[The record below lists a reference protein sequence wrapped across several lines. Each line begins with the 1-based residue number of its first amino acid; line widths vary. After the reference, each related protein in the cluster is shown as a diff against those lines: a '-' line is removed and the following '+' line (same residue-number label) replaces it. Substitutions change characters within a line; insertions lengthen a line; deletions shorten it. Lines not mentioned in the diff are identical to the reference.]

1 MVNATDIPF
10 AVAGKDIILMDDVL
24 YTGRTIRAAL
34 DALFDHGR
42 PARVQLLVLIDRGHR
57 ELPIEAQLRRPHG
70 ADHRQRNHRSEVSGN
85 RRHGKGAA
93 GGEGRR
99 REPEMRCGRPAGHR
113 NLTRDEIQAILDRAR
128 DFQPRGDHSFRKL
141 DLLRGRMV
149 VNLFFEASTRTRT
162 SFEIAAKRLGADAVS
177 ITAQASS
184 VSKGESLVDTLNT
197 LAAMRPDAIIMR
209 HAASGAPHFLQ
220 RHLETPIINA
230 GDGTHEH
237 PTQALLDART
247 ILDRGAAL
255 EGLRVAIIG
264 DIAHSRVARSN
275 VYLLSKFGAEIVLC
289 GPASLLPRE
298 LEQIAPGVTLT
309 TDMNEAI
316 RDADVIMMLRVQLER
331 QHEAAFPASEYFQF
345 YGLRLEHLRLAKPD
359 VIVMHPGPINRGREI
374 SSEVADSQ
382 RSVILNQVENGI
394 AVRMAVLERVLTGRD
409 HAGAAH

>member
-1 MVNATDIPF
+1 MT
-10 AVAGKDIILMDDVL
+10 AGMLGIEELS
-24 YTGRTIRAAL
+24 
-34 DALFDHGR
+34 
-42 PARVQLLVLIDRGHR
+42 R
-57 ELPIEAQLRRPHG
+57 EEIE
-70 ADHRQRNHRSEVSGN
+70 V
-85 RRHGKGAA
+85 
-93 GGEGRR
+93 
-99 REPEMRCGRPAGHR
+99 
-113 NLTRDEIQAILDRAR
+113 ILDRAR
-128 DFQPRGDHSFRKL
+128 AFQPRGEHSFRKL
-141 DLLRGRMV
+141 DLLRGKMV

-162 SFEIAAKRLGADAVS
+162 SFEIAAKRLGADSIS

-247 ILDRGAAL
+247 ILDRGAKL

-275 VYLLSKFGAEIVLC
+275 VYLLSKFGADTVLC

-298 LEQIAPGVTLT
+298 LNQLAPRITLT
-309 TDMNEAI
+309 TNMDEAI
-316 RDADVIMMLRVQLER
+316 QDADVIMMLRVQLER
-331 QHEAAFPASEYFQF
+331 QHEASFPASEYFQF
-345 YGLRLEHLRLAKPD
+345 YGLRLEHLKLAKPE

-382 RSVILNQVENGI
+382 RSVILSQVENGI
-394 AVRMAVLERVLTGRD
+394 AVRMAVLERVLAD
-409 HAGAAH
+409 KKSNGATTH